1 MGDWIFGSL
10 GLVIWIYGE
19 MVVIWGGLYLNGY
32 NVWLGVGDFFGG
44 CISGMVVLVFSWGF
58 CKLMIDV
65 KCD

>member
-1 MGDWIFGSL
+1 MEDWIFGSL

-44 CISGMVVLVFSWGF
+44 CISGMMVLVFS
-58 CKLMIDV
+58 
-65 KCD
+65 